1 MKRGTPK
8 NRAQFESAYCACVC
22 AQSNSA
28 TLWTVA
34 HQAPPSM
41 GFSCKNTGE
50 GCPALLQGIPD
61 PGIKLRSPALQADSV
76 PSEPPGKHK

>member
-41 GFSCKNTGE
+41 GFSCKNTGMGSFPFSRE
-50 GCPALLQGIPD
+50 
-61 PGIKLRSPALQADSV
+61 SPQPKDQTQISHIAGRFFTS
-76 PSEPPGKHK
+76 